1 MRRALRIPLVT
12 ALLAVAPG
20 TLAAQSRTLP
30 PSPTLPSDTLQ
41 ANYGPRNEEAGPS
54 PQLAPTLPSD
64 TLEATEPLDS
74 LPTDSLGHSSSSQ
87 APPRSDDLLPD
98 AIPATP
104 GDSAALRE
112 LKSWIR
118 RHRGLM
124 MPPPV
129 RAVLIRA

>member
-12 ALLAVAPG
+12 TLLAAAAG

-30 PSPTLPSDTLQ
+30 PSPTLPSDTLE
-41 ANYGPRNEEAGPS
+41 ANYGPRSEVGPS

-87 APPRSDDLLPD
+87 APRSDDLLPE
-98 AIPATP
+98 AAPATP
-104 GDSAALRE
+104 GDSAAVRE